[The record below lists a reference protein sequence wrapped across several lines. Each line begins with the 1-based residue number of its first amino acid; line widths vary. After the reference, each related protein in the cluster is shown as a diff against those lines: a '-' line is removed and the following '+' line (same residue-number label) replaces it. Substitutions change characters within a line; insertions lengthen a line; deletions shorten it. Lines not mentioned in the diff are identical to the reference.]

1 MELLKYGVHIVRSIM
16 YMELVTAIERH
27 IAKKT
32 RLSKRQAIT
41 SRFEVSSNVDE
52 YDVTAY
58 FTIDNTIRSLE
69 VKKLVIQRAL
79 YERTLA
85 TTLSYDDDAI
95 HVQAPKIELLVSECI
110 QAVASVDDR
119 IKRLR
124 KRKRYFNKFIDELSA
139 AERLRLLNGRMNDEL
154 IEKVQNELKQID
166 VAIGLEFG
174 YSVENEVID
183 TVDFMATIDLMGSVG
198 L

>member
-1 MELLKYGVHIVRSIM
+1 
-16 YMELVTAIERH
+16 MELVTAIERH